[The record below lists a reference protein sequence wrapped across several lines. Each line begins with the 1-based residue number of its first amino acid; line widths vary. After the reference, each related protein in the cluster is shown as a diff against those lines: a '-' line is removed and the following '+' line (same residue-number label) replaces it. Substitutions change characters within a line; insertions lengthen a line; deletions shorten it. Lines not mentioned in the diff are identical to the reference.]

1 MQKPYKHDTLQIF
14 WADKKKLNIKKPLAL
29 GIAIIFLTSP
39 IILLYQT
46 SYSTPKP
53 QIVLPIRI
61 ACVGDS
67 ITEITSYTSHLQ
79 SMLGPNYTVGN
90 FGVSGSTVTLNSS
103 KPYMKQPQY
112 TAAQNFDPDIVV
124 IMLGTNDAHSYL
136 QKYSGNF
143 VRDYILLADSF
154 ENLSSTKQVI
164 VVKSPPVYNNNLDL
178 NPFFFAQRVIPS
190 IEDVANQQNLPT
202 VDVYDAFGNHSDYT
216 VDGVHPND
224 EGATLIASQVANAIT
239 IDDYVNLLK

>member
-1 MQKPYKHDTLQIF
+1 V
-14 WADKKKLNIKKPLAL
+14 NIKKLLAL
-29 GIAIIFLTSP
+29 GITIIFLTTP
-39 IILLYQT
+39 MILLYQT
-46 SYSTPKP
+46 SCSTPKP
-53 QIVLPIRI
+53 QIVLPIRV

-90 FGVSGSTVTLNSS
+90 FGVSGSTVSLNSS

-136 QKYSGNF
+136 RQYSENF
-143 VRDYILLADSF
+143 VRDYALLANSF
-154 ENLSSTKQVI
+154 ENLSSTKQVL

-178 NPFFFAQRVIPS
+178 NPFFFAQSVIPS

-224 EGATLIASQVANAIT
+224 EGATVIASQVADAIT
-239 IDDYVNLLK
+239 PDDYVTLSK

>member
-1 MQKPYKHDTLQIF
+1 MQKPYKHEILQRF
-14 WADKKKLNIKKPLAL
+14 RVDKKELNIRKLLAI

-39 IILLYQT
+39 MILLHQT

-53 QIVLPIRI
+53 QIVIPIRV

-79 SMLGPNYTVGN
+79 SMLGPKYTVGN
-90 FGVSGSTVTLNSS
+90 FGVSGSTVSLNSS

-136 QKYSGNF
+136 QKYSGTF
-143 VRDYILLADSF
+143 VSDYTLLADSF
-154 ENLSSTKQVI
+154 ENLNSTKQVI
-164 VVKSPPVYNNNLDL
+164 VVKSPPVYDNNLDL

-224 EGATLIASQVANAIT
+224 EGATIIASQVANAIT
-239 IDDYVNLLK
+239 IDDYLNTLE

>member
-1 MQKPYKHDTLQIF
+1 M
-14 WADKKKLNIKKPLAL
+14 
-29 GIAIIFLTSP
+29 
-39 IILLYQT
+39 ILLYQT
-46 SYSTPKP
+46 SYLTPKP
-53 QIVLPIRI
+53 QIVLPIRV

-90 FGVSGSTVTLNSS
+90 FGVSGSTVSLNSS

-136 QKYSGNF
+136 QQYSGTF
-143 VRDYILLADSF
+143 VSDYTLLANSF
-154 ENLSSTKQVI
+154 ENLCSTKQVI
-164 VVKSPPVYNNNLDL
+164 VVKSPPVYSNNLDL

-239 IDDYVNLLK
+239 IDDYINQAK

>member
-1 MQKPYKHDTLQIF
+1 MVCYRHFRLIR
-14 WADKKKLNIKKPLAL
+14 KKLKIKKSLAL

-39 IILLYQT
+39 ILLLYQT
-46 SYSTPKP
+46 SSSTPKP

-79 SMLGPNYTVGN
+79 SKLGPNFTVGN
-90 FGVSGSTVTLNSS
+90 FGVSGSTVTMNSS
-103 KPYMKQPQY
+103 NPYMKQTQY
-112 TAAQNFDPDIVV
+112 TSAQNFAPDIVV

-136 QKYSGNF
+136 QQYSSNF
-143 VRDYILLADSF
+143 VKDYTTLTSSF
-154 ENLSSTKQVI
+154 ESLSSTKQVI
-164 VVKSPPVYNNNLDL
+164 IVKSPPVYNNSLDL
-178 NPFFFAQRVIPS
+178 NPFFFAQRVIPL
-190 IEDVANQQNLPT
+190 IQDVADQQNLPT
-202 VDVYDAFGNHSDYT
+202 VDVYAAFGNHSDYM

-239 IDDYVNLLK
+239 IDDYIALSK